1 MVMNIQAGKTV
12 HVARRVLLPLMLG
25 ASMGPVSLLASAQT
39 TTPPN
44 QTPTNS
50 QVTKGNTPMD
60 MRSSMMVM
68 RKHMDA
74 MKSSGDI
81 DQDFAAMMR
90 IHHQGAVDMAEME
103 LKKGKD
109 PQMKQMAK
117 GIIAAQNKEIAQ
129 FDQWLAQHKKQK
141 Q

>member
-1 MVMNIQAGKTV
+1 
-12 HVARRVLLPLMLG
+12 
-25 ASMGPVSLLASAQT
+25 MG
-39 TTPPN
+39 
-44 QTPTNS
+44 
-50 QVTKGNTPMD
+50 
-60 MRSSMMVM
+60 M

-117 GIIAAQNKEIAQ
+117 EIIAAQNKEIAQ

>member
-1 MVMNIQAGKTV
+1 MVMNSQAGKTV

-25 ASMGPVSLLASAQT
+25 ASMGTVSLLASAQT
-39 TTPPN
+39 TTPSN

-50 QVTKGNTPMD
+50 QATKGNTPMD
-60 MRSSMMVM
+60 MRSSMMGM

-90 IHHQGAVDMAEME
+90 IHHQGDRKSTR
-103 LKKGKD
+103 L
-109 PQMKQMAK
+109 
-117 GIIAAQNKEIAQ
+117 NSSN
-129 FDQWLAQHKKQK
+129 
-141 Q
+141 

>member
-1 MVMNIQAGKTV
+1 MNIQAGKTV

-25 ASMGPVSLLASAQT
+25 ASMGTVSLLASAQT
-39 TTPPN
+39 TTPSN
-44 QTPTNS
+44 QTPTSS
-50 QVTKGNTPMD
+50 QATKGNTPMG
-60 MRSSMMVM
+60 M

-117 GIIAAQNKEIAQ
+117 EIIAAQNKEIAQ

>member
-1 MVMNIQAGKTV
+1 
-12 HVARRVLLPLMLG
+12 
-25 ASMGPVSLLASAQT
+25 
-39 TTPPN
+39 
-44 QTPTNS
+44 
-50 QVTKGNTPMD
+50 MD
-60 MRSSMMVM
+60 MRSSMMGM